1 MFMKKKLIFVLA
13 MLVLLVCVLAISV
26 SAARVE
32 NYNDT
37 FTLQSSGQII
47 HYEKW
52 LYNEGKSM
60 VRKSYTDAITIS
72 FFDKEGNPLTEVA
85 MWEYD
90 EEEGK
95 YYSLVWYISDYEL
108 FWEDQIYSDANVGE
122 QTYPKYTRANYTLK
136 SVRALDLRYLTYNDK
151 RSNSTIESWKEGR
164 TLKALKGIYLDVNN
178 TPNDTKD
185 DLKLQDSVG
194 IGRDYDN
201 YGYYGYEAQFEATG
215 NKIVV
220 GNFRDCDFQCDRE
233 GNYGTSN
240 TWSRADNLQCLWYP
254 DTMLYIYAGVGSV
267 YEVDL
272 GDNMEI
278 IACQILRDNKRVKEL
293 RIPNSVLYI
302 NNEAFRG
309 SDLTTLIVGEGLMVH
324 GGSPFLYT
332 GGADNVYF
340 SKNIIS
346 SAFTSMIERLV
357 ANNSAN
363 IYFDGDATQAQALM
377 DKLITEN
384 SNTYKGKITLVD
396 YKEQSQRGDLK
407 NVVIFYNYNTCD
419 AFYMGQHQ
427 WTGER
432 IIADD
437 YFKEIIFGNS
447 CTLCKSD
454 IIDTSKTIAPLFIW
468 KGYTVSTYGDTYS
481 MAQGFFVNNEAVEA
495 YKKYVPD
502 FEFGLIATGNKGGVA
517 IAPELNGDA
526 CISQNKIA
534 HDYFD
539 IKISGI
545 TDEYADSN
553 IIFCVYVKAQNKV
566 LYLDNNSTSEKVTG
580 ITYNNASKL

>member
-1 MFMKKKLIFVLA
+1 MKKKLILMFA
-13 MLVLLVCVLAISV
+13 MLALLVCAFAISV

-37 FTLQSSGQII
+37 FTLQSDGQII

-72 FFDKEGNPLTEVA
+72 FFDEEGNPLTEVA

-90 EEEGK
+90 EEEGR

-194 IGRDYDN
+194 IGRDQDN
-201 YGYYGYEAQFEATG
+201 YGYYGYDAQFAATG

-254 DTMLYIYAGVGSV
+254 DTMLYIYAGVGPV

-278 IACQILRDNKRVKEL
+278 IACQILRDNKRVKEI
-293 RIPNSVLYI
+293 RIPNSVLYL

-309 SDLTTLIVGEGLMVH
+309 SDLTTLIIGEGLVMH
-324 GGSPFLYT
+324 GNDPFLYT
-332 GGADNVYF
+332 GGSDNIYF
-340 SKNIIS
+340 SKNIVS
-346 SAFTSMIERLV
+346 GTFVSKIEKLI
-357 ANNSAN
+357 ANTNAN
-363 IYFDGDATQAQALM
+363 IYFDGDAAQAQALM
-377 DKLITEN
+377 DKIISEN
-384 SNTYKGKITLVD
+384 SGTYKGKITLVN
-396 YKEQSQRGDLK
+396 YQEQSERGELK
-407 NVVIFYNYNTCD
+407 NLVIFYNYNTCE

-432 IIADD
+432 IVAND
-437 YFKEIIFGNS
+437 YFKEIKFENS
-447 CTLCKSD
+447 CTTCL
-454 IIDTSKTIAPLFIW
+454 INVIDESKTIAPLFSW
-468 KGYTVSTYGDTYS
+468 KGYTVSTYGEKYS
-481 MAQGFFVNNEAVEA
+481 MAQGFSVNNEAIEA
-495 YKKYVPD
+495 YIKYVPN
-502 FEFGLIATGNKGGVA
+502 FEFGLIAAGNHTGESF
-517 IAPELNGDA
+517 APALDGDL
-526 CISQNKIA
+526 CVPQKMIA
-534 HDYFD
+534 HEYFD
-539 IKISGI
+539 IKITGI
-545 TDEYADSN
+545 TEEYTDKT
-553 IIFCVYVKAQNKV
+553 IVFCAYIKVQDKVY
-566 LYLDNNSTSEKVTG
+566 YLDNNKTSESVTG
-580 ITYNNASKL
+580 ISYKNAAML